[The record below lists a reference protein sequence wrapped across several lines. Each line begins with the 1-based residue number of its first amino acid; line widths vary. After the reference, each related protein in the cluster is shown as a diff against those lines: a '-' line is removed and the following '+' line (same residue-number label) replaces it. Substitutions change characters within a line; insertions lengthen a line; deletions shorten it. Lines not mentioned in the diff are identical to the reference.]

1 MDLESVKLKLTA
13 HRASGSRKIPEE
25 IWKDVVQL
33 SQKQGIGT
41 VGKKL
46 SLDTARIRVWA
57 SRFGVDIPK
66 AVRKKSTEKHILKIS
81 EVKIENP
88 GMPRASQNGK
98 KVLELSS
105 GNGICLSFFES
116 GTDIQLEKILRLV
129 KEAL

>member
-13 HRASGSRKIPEE
+13 HRDGGSRKIPEE
-25 IWKDVVQL
+25 IWKEVVQL
-33 SQKQGIGT
+33 SQKQGIGA

-57 SRFGVDIPK
+57 SQFGVDIPK
-66 AVRKKSTEKHILKIS
+66 AVRKKSTKKQILKIS

-88 GMPRASQNGK
+88 GQPGASQNGK
-98 KVLELSS
+98 KVLEISS
-105 GNGICLSFFES
+105 GNGIRMSFFES
-116 GTDIQLEKILRLV
+116 GSDSQLEKILRLV